1 MKETFYKTE
10 KAFVFVKIGCSW
22 KTQIEIE
29 NDYPKRQK
37 SFLKKF
43 SWIPRDFLQRIDQRW
58 LGKKLK
64 KISADYD
71 AIDGQ
76 QRKILTQAVK
86 CALKQIQ
93 MKNK

>member
-64 KISADYD
+64 KISADHD
-71 AIDGQ
+71 AIDRQ